1 MSRLKRNVVS
11 ILMVV
16 SMAFVLFGCGSS
28 GDKEGF
34 LGTWESTVDVAELMN
49 EEIQKGIDQYNAD
62 MIEFLNIDKC
72 EITFLFTFNDDDTFS
87 ISADEDS
94 IQNSIETLKTDF
106 KGKATAYLESV
117 IEKTGYDMSI
127 DDIFALS
134 GTTLD
139 DLINES
145 ISDDIT
151 DSMIEEMELSGKWEI
166 KDGQLYL
173 TDNEF
178 GEDDCF
184 NYELT
189 SDRITLLDTNGNDWY
204 GILPMLLKKVE

>member
-1 MSRLKRNVVS
+1 MRRLKRNVVS

-34 LGTWESTVDVAELMN
+34 LGTWESTVDMADFIN
-49 EEIQKGIDQYNAD
+49 EEIQKEDAD
-62 MIEFLNIDKC
+62 IIEYLNIDKF
-72 EITFLFTFNDDDTFS
+72 EITFLFTFNDDETFS

-94 IQNSIETLKTDF
+94 IQNSFEAVKTDL
-106 KGKATAYLESV
+106 KGKVTEYLEYIIAEQDYGISLDKV
-117 IEKTGYDMSI
+117 LELKGISI
-127 DDIFALS
+127 
-134 GTTLD
+134 D
-139 DLINES
+139 DLINENLG
-145 ISDDIT
+145 DDII
-151 DSMIEEMELSGKWEI
+151 DDMIEEIELNGKWKVE
-166 KDGQLYL
+166 DGQLYL